1 MTAADRPIL
10 IVGVPRSGTSWTM
23 RALGSAAGAASVLEP
38 DSEDKWPSAIHAK
51 RELGRYPVLRPGD
64 DAPAYKKLWSWTF
77 AGAHEPRRSVMARH
91 ILGPGAEDR
100 IYDGRLDPLAWL
112 ASTLARDP
120 RPHRSVAGPP
130 PGPRVV
136 AKSIHAQLAVEW
148 IGSEFECDVVLLL
161 RHPANVLA
169 SWMEVNLKDSRY
181 STLENRADVRARY
194 LEPWGVP
201 RPGPDPIER
210 MSWMIG
216 LLLAAIEDV
225 AARHPEW
232 HLRTHEQLCA
242 DPAGEFRQLFA
253 DLGLQW
259 GATTEDFLRDHNT
272 PGSGFM
278 VKRVASE
285 LPDSWQRRLD
295 DDQVTT
301 LRRVLGSFP
310 LTTWSDQDFVRS
322 PNPETRS

>member
-1 MTAADRPIL
+1 MTASRPIV

-23 RALGSAAGAASVLEP
+23 RALGSAEGAVSVLEP
-38 DSEDKWPSAIHAK
+38 DSEDKWPAAIHAK
-51 RELGRYPVLRPGD
+51 RKLGRYPVLRPGD
-64 DAPAYKKLWSWTF
+64 HAPAYRDLWSWTF
-77 AGAHEPRRSVMARH
+77 GGAHESRRSVWARH
-91 ILGPGAEDR
+91 LLGPGAEDR
-100 IYDGRLDPLAWL
+100 IYDGRLDPLTWL

-120 RPHRSVAGPP
+120 SPHGSRNAGA

-148 IGSEFECDVVLLL
+148 IGSEFECDVLFLL

-169 SWMEVNLKDSRY
+169 SWMEVDLKDSRY
-181 STLENRADVRARY
+181 STLENRPDIRSRY

-201 RPGPDPIER
+201 LPGADPIER

-216 LLLAAIEDV
+216 LLLAVIEDTS
-225 AARHPEW
+225 ARHPDW
-232 HLRTHEQLCA
+232 HVRTHEQLCA
-242 DPAGEFRQLFA
+242 DPIAEFRRLFA
-253 DLGLQW
+253 DLGLHW
-259 GATTEDFLRDHNT
+259 GKASEEFLRDHNT

-295 DDQVTT
+295 DAQVAT
-301 LRRVLGSFP
+301 LRRVLGWFP

-322 PNPETRS
+322 ANP